1 MFLTMEHA
9 EIPAG
14 VLVKGTHMWRYV
26 ECLTS
31 RAWFYVAVLE
41 HHEDFTRP
49 TIYMIK
55 DLEDL
60 LELAGAADQGCEID
74 RVDLVSPGDLN
85 GSEGWKMDELKEI
98 FRIHAGDQSSL
109 AYLLRSGVIYLQ
121 DQRVKHQVETGREVI
136 FALG

>member
-1 MFLTMEHA
+1 MEHA
-9 EIPAG
+9 EVPAG
-14 VLVKGTHMWRYV
+14 GLLKGAHMWRYV

-41 HHEDFTRP
+41 HYEDFTRP

-85 GSEGWKMDELKEI
+85 ASEGWRMDELKEI
-98 FRIHAGDQSSL
+98 FRIHSGGNSSL
-109 AYLLRSGVIYLQ
+109 AYVLRSGVTYFQ
-121 DQRVKHQVETGREVI
+121 DQRVKHQAETGREVI